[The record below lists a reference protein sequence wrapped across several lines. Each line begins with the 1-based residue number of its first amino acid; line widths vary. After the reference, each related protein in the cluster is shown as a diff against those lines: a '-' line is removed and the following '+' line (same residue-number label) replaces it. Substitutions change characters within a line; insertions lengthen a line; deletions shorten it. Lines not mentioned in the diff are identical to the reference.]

1 MEKPLK
7 ANDDEP
13 MEVDEVHQEVAETAL
28 IEDDDQGSD
37 YEIDEYLDDPSKN
50 SLFYIHDYIIDTH
63 QEDFSEL
70 AKVSADDEGGDDED
84 GDTDPE
90 SDSF

>member
-13 MEVDEVHQEVAETAL
+13 MEVDEVNQEVAETAL

-37 YEIDEYLDDPSKN
+37 YGIDEYLDDPNKN
-50 SLFYIHDYIIDTH
+50 SLITFTI
-63 QEDFSEL
+63 L
-70 AKVSADDEGGDDED
+70 
-84 GDTDPE
+84 
-90 SDSF
+90 